1 MGVSLWTAEAPLILA
16 SKSASRRAL
25 LAAALLDV
33 EAMPA
38 DVDERAVEIRYLA
51 GGGPAQGLAAAL
63 AQAKALAVSA
73 IRPDAYCL
81 GADQT
86 LILEGRLMHKASDLG
101 EAARSLAALAGHTH
115 ELTSAFCVARGGHAL
130 GADEDRVFLTMRPL
144 DPAQIAT
151 YLSFAGPDVI
161 ASVGAYQLEGL
172 GQHLFEKVD
181 GDHSTVLG
189 LPMLKLLAWMRGKG
203 LLALR

>member
-1 MGVSLWTAEAPLILA
+1 MTVSLWVAEAPLVLA

-25 LAAALLDV
+25 LAATGLEV
-33 EAMPA
+33 EAVPA
-38 DVDERAVEIRYLA
+38 DVDERVIEARYLA
-51 GGGPAQGLAAAL
+51 GDGPAQGLAAAL

-86 LILEGRLMHKASDLG
+86 LTFEGRLMHKAADLG

-115 ELTSAFCVARGGHAL
+115 ELTSAFCIARAGRAL
-130 GADEDRVFLTMRPL
+130 GADEDRAYLAMRPL
-144 DPAQIAT
+144 DPNQIAT
-151 YLSFAGPDVI
+151 YLFFAGPSVI

-189 LPMLKLLAWMRGKG
+189 LPMLKLLSWMRSKG